1 MGMAR
6 RGVFAFAFLSDGQ
19 CCCHGGNF
27 QLHVDDDGGSD
38 RTSLKDGNEL
48 SMYMMKN
55 HGHGIAFFFLAS
67 GIVIDSSAVKSFRI
81 RRTLF
86 PSR

>member
-19 CCCHGGNF
+19 CCCHGGNS

-55 HGHGIAFFFLAS
+55 HGHGIAFFFSERYRYRL
-67 GIVIDSSAVKSFRI
+67 
-81 RRTLF
+81 
-86 PSR
+86 